1 MTRPALFRRVR
12 AATPGHLTGG
22 MMLRFLPALLLAP
35 LAATAQTAA
44 PCDWQASAQALVEP
58 WEDNS
63 ATFANGAVRVAV
75 LDTVEPAA
83 AAYYFLILSPPMNEV
98 GDRTCTV
105 VGFGDGLG
113 YAYMDFASLKS
124 GYDPARGLIFTIPAR
139 IYMPEESFTNVARLE
154 ITVNQA
160 TGSVTVTSQLGIE

>member
-1 MTRPALFRRVR
+1 MFRLFSALF
-12 AATPGHLTGG
+12 
-22 MMLRFLPALLLAP
+22 LAP
-35 LAATAQTAA
+35 MAATAQVAA

-58 WEDNS
+58 WENNS

-83 AAYYFLILSPPMNEV
+83 AAYYFLILSPPVNEI

-105 VGFGDGLG
+105 VGFGKGLG
-113 YAYMDFASLKS
+113 YAYMDFSSLVS
-124 GYDPARGLIFTIPAR
+124 DYDPARGLIFTIPAR
-139 IYMPEESFTNVARLE
+139 IYLPEESFTNSALLE

-160 TGSVTVTSQLGIE
+160 TGAVTVTSQLGIE